1 MNNVFVERET
11 FETNGKTYFTYFVR
25 GNVRGKDVKA
35 CVVPPDL
42 GGYAVLDIVFNGEKS
57 AELVSTPFEMKDD
70 HNKVISGC
78 TYSVRSTDENGKV
91 YECKIK
97 PFRNSDKTILNMLLR

>member
-11 FETNGKTYFTYFVR
+11 FETNGKSYFTYFVR

-42 GGYAVLDIVFNGEKS
+42 GGYAV
-57 AELVSTPFEMKDD
+57 
-70 HNKVISGC
+70 
-78 TYSVRSTDENGKV
+78 
-91 YECKIK
+91 
-97 PFRNSDKTILNMLLR
+97 

>member
-11 FETNGKTYFTYFVR
+11 FETNGKSYFTYFVR

-78 TYSVRSTDENGKV
+78 TYSVPTKTAKSTNV
-91 YECKIK
+91 RLSLSVTRTRLFSIC
-97 PFRNSDKTILNMLLR
+97 F

>member
-11 FETNGKTYFTYFVR
+11 FETNGKSYFTYFVR

-57 AELVSTPFEMKDD
+57 AELVSTPLRNE
-70 HNKVISGC
+70 G
-78 TYSVRSTDENGKV
+78 RSQQG
-91 YECKIK
+91 Y
-97 PFRNSDKTILNMLLR
+97 FRLHLFGTFYRRKRRSLRM